1 MSTCPWP
8 LRARGRGGHLAEA
21 PAESRLVSTSVQRTQ
36 EGLSWTPWWAA
47 MTLSAKAEPRGGLK

>member
-8 LRARGRGGHLAEA
+8 LRVRGARLAEA
-21 PAESRLVSTSVQRTQ
+21 PAESRHVSTSVQRTQ

-47 MTLSAKAEPRGGLK
+47 ITRSAKAEPRRGLK